1 MQKRTRMIALSG
13 LLTACLLAPASAWS
27 MRCGNY
33 LIVKGDSKA
42 KVLKHCGEPV
52 DKSER
57 YALRPGSYPK
67 RGSGININDN
77 EVVVG
82 DRYYVYGRTEVKVE
96 EWTYNFGPR
105 KLMRRVRFADGVV
118 EEVKSLEYG
127 YREDDN

>member
-1 MQKRTRMIALSG
+1 MIAISG
-13 LLTACLLAPASAWS
+13 LVAASLLAPVTAWS

-42 KVLKHCGEPV
+42 KVLKQCGEPV

-57 YALRPGSYPK
+57 YALRSGSYPK
-67 RGSGININDN
+67 RGSGISINGD

-96 EWTYNFGPR
+96 EWTYNFGPN
-105 KLMRRVRFADGVV
+105 KLMRIVRFADGVV
-118 EEVKSLEYG
+118 EEVKSLDYG
-127 YREDDN
+127 YHDEAN